1 MGLYGDDDYK
11 SYTRVSLWGDFHSR
25 KVKPQII
32 KKDFR
37 SSALNTT
44 IYNLNVTPSALYSM
58 DDAGGFD
65 NYIMTTPPEDLRSC
79 SGEKMRQL
87 ALLYGEPRD
96 KNLGSPLEGIDAQAR

>member
-11 SYTRVSLWGDFHSR
+11 SYTRVSLWGDYHSK
-25 KVKPQII
+25 KVKPQIV

-44 IYNLNVTPSALYSM
+44 IYNLNVTPAALYAM

-65 NYIMTTPPEDLRSC
+65 NYILNTPPEDLRSC
-79 SGEKMRQL
+79 TGEKN
-87 ALLYGEPRD
+87 AAASVLLHGEPRGQELAYYYMV
-96 KNLGSPLEGIDAQAR
+96 NP